1 MNRYAN
7 KGVCSLVIPD
17 ELRPTIVRTG
27 QPIDYISGPITGVSR
42 MNFGQFVEG
51 CIAKAIDHSEQTIL
65 KDDSQIVPELTKI
78 SKIVATLK
86 DTNYYDKIM
95 DLIDKIKSDSN
106 YKNQFLLSM
115 KELGLYL
122 EAPGFVNCELK
133 DIEDVIYENYKI
145 KVEEDIYIS
154 KDLYDFILD
163 KLKLTNMPQFP
174 TDGLVLP
181 NIFCAPIYTLKLKQ
195 ESYYRSSVRDF
206 GSYKS
211 TNYQPVQ
218 GRSSDGFIGAS
229 AKLGQM
235 ELMFSSII

>member
-7 KGVCSLVIPD
+7 KGVCSLILPD

-27 QPIDYISGPITGVSR
+27 QPIDYISGPITGISR

-51 CIAKAIDHSEQTIL
+51 CIAKAIDHSEKLIL
-65 KDDSQIVPELTKI
+65 QDEENIIPELTKI
-78 SKIVATLK
+78 SEIVATLK
-86 DTNYYDKIM
+86 DFDYYEKINKLIN
-95 DLIDKIKSDSN
+95 DLETDPMLKK
-106 YKNQFLLSM
+106 QFILSV
-115 KELGLYL
+115 KELGLYI

-133 DIEDVIYENYKI
+133 DIEETICRNYNI
-145 KVEEDIYIS
+145 KVEEDIHIS
-154 KDLYDFILD
+154 KDLYDFIND
-163 KLKLTNMPQFP
+163 KLKLTDMPP
-174 TDGLVLP
+174 CPSEGIIIP
-181 NIFCAPIYTLKLKQ
+181 NIYCAPIYTLKLKQ

-235 ELMFSSII
+235 ELKYSPII